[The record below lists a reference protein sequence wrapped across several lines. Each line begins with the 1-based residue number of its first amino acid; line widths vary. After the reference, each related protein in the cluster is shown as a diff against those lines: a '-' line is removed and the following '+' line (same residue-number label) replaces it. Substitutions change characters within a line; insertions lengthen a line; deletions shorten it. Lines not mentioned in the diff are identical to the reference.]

1 MQKNVLIT
9 YTTNAGST
17 REVAEAIASEL
28 GKNSLVIDVR
38 HMGEVQ
44 NLTPY
49 GAVVIGGPMILG
61 WHREA
66 VKFVKKQQQA
76 LSQVPV
82 AYFFTAMSLMRTRET
97 HVNGVPIYIDPGL
110 GRCPQKSDRRS
121 FRERYA
127 TVENYLGPVLKK
139 APQIR
144 PVSAAF
150 FAGKMDYRR
159 LKLPQILFVKLI
171 VGAPP
176 GDRRNWDAIRE
187 WAGCLHSPF
196 TRTNKRDR

>member
-1 MQKNVLIT
+1 MGPNILIT

-17 REVAEAIASEL
+17 REVAETIASEL

-38 HMGEVQ
+38 HMGEIP

-66 VKFVKKQQQA
+66 VNFLKKHEQL

-97 HVNGVPIYIDPGL
+97 HIDGVPIYIDQSL

-139 APQIR
+139 TPQIR

-150 FAGKMDYRR
+150 FAGKMDYSR
-159 LKLPQILFVKLI
+159 LNLPQMLFVKLI
-171 VGAPP
+171 VGASP

-187 WAGCLHSPF
+187 WAGCLHSAF
-196 TRTNKRDR
+196 T

>member
-1 MQKNVLIT
+1 MGPNILIT

-17 REVAEAIASEL
+17 REVSEAIASEL
-28 GKNSLVIDVR
+28 ENYSLVTDVR

-49 GAVVIGGPMILG
+49 EAVVIGGPMILG

-66 VKFVKKQQQA
+66 VKFLKKHEQL

-82 AYFFTAMSLMRTRET
+82 AYFFTAMSLMRTRDT
-97 HVNGVPIYIDPGL
+97 HVDGVPIYIDQSL
-110 GRCPQKSDRRS
+110 GRCPQKSDRRN

-127 TVENYLGPVLKK
+127 TIQNYLGPVLKK
-139 APQIR
+139 APHIR

-150 FAGKMDYRR
+150 FAGNMDYSR
-159 LKLPQILFVKLI
+159 LNLPQILFVKLI

-187 WAGCLHSPF
+187 WAACLHTPF
-196 TRTNKRDR
+196 T

>member
-1 MQKNVLIT
+1 MPTSVLIT

-17 REVAEAIASEL
+17 REVAETIANEL
-28 GKNSLVIDVR
+28 AKNGLVTDVR
-38 HMGEVQ
+38 HLGDVQ
-44 NLTPY
+44 SLNAY
-49 GAVVIGGPMILG
+49 GSVVVGGPMILG

-66 VKFVKKQQQA
+66 MKFLKKHQQA
-76 LSQVPV
+76 LRQVPV

-97 HVNGVPIYIDPGL
+97 HIQGVPIYIDPGL
-110 GRCPQKSDRRS
+110 GKCPEKADRRN

-127 TVENYLGPVLKK
+127 TVENYLGSVLKK

-150 FAGKMDYRR
+150 FAGKMDYGR

-171 VGAPP
+171 VGAQP

-187 WAGCLHSPF
+187 WASCLSA
-196 TRTNKRDR
+196 TLT

>member
-1 MQKNVLIT
+1 MTTNVLVT

-17 REVAEAIASEL
+17 REVAETVADEL
-28 GKNSLVIDVR
+28 GTNSLVTDVR
-38 HMGEVQ
+38 RMGEVHD
-44 NLTPY
+44 LTPY
-49 GAVVIGGPMILG
+49 RAVVIGGPMILG

-66 VKFVKKQQQA
+66 VRFLKKHQKA
-76 LSQVPV
+76 LSHVPV

-97 HVNGVPIYIDPGL
+97 HIQGVPFYIDPGL
-110 GRCPQKSDRRS
+110 GKCPQKPDRRS

-127 TVENYLGPVLKK
+127 TVEHYLGPVLRQT
-139 APQIR
+139 PEIS

-150 FAGKMDYRR
+150 FAGKMDYSR
-159 LKLPQILFVKLI
+159 LNLPQLLFVKLI

-187 WAGCLHSPF
+187 WAACLHAPF
-196 TRTNKRDR
+196 T